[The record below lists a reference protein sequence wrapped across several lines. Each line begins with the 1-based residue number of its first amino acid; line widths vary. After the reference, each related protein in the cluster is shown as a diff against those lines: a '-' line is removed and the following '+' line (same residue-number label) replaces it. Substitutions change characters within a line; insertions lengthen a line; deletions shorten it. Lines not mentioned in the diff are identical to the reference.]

1 MKRLLLTL
9 LAGVLS
15 AGTLSA
21 QRLQVGIRG
30 GIDAAKHAFDPVTIG
45 SNTFSP
51 ASGRVGFETGFVV
64 RLNLTRHL
72 HLQSELDYNFVNY
85 AVHADGTSRR
95 DISLRAERLEVPV
108 QLGLQFGVVR
118 LFGGMSFRL
127 ADSSHSSA
135 PQLLRVRF
143 NNDEMA
149 VMGGIG
155 LNIRHFFLDFRVQG
169 YPRSRIWN
177 TFVSEGVTQRVKVS
191 RDLVYGGSI
200 GFFF

>member
-1 MKRLLLTL
+1 MRCTPT
-9 LAGVLS
+9 A
-15 AGTLSA
+15 
-21 QRLQVGIRG
+21 RR
-30 GIDAAKHAFDPVTIG
+30 AA
-45 SNTFSP
+45 
-51 ASGRVGFETGFVV
+51 
-64 RLNLTRHL
+64 
-72 HLQSELDYNFVNY
+72 
-85 AVHADGTSRR
+85 TSRCGPNG
-95 DISLRAERLEVPV
+95 SKCP
-108 QLGLQFGVVR
+108 
-118 LFGGMSFRL
+118 
-127 ADSSHSSA
+127 SS
-135 PQLLRVRF
+135 F

>member
-1 MKRLLLTL
+1 
-9 LAGVLS
+9 
-15 AGTLSA
+15 
-21 QRLQVGIRG
+21 
-30 GIDAAKHAFDPVTIG
+30 
-45 SNTFSP
+45 
-51 ASGRVGFETGFVV
+51 
-64 RLNLTRHL
+64 
-72 HLQSELDYNFVNY
+72 
-85 AVHADGTSRR
+85 
-95 DISLRAERLEVPV
+95 
-108 QLGLQFGVVR
+108 
-118 LFGGMSFRL
+118 MSFRL